1 MYPVWEGMFIHSAMY
16 VAIIAT
22 FHVLASHLTVAAAWF
37 NLYIERR
44 AVRENREELYEY
56 LKRSALGLMVFA
68 YVFGAMAGVGIWQ
81 STTAANPRG
90 ISTLIHNFVLYWGSE
105 WYMFLIDVIGII
117 AYYYTLGRVGKQTHL
132 RLAWLLALGGS
143 GTLAIIVGI
152 LSFKLTPG
160 AWLEN
165 GLSLAGFFNPTFW
178 PQVLMRFAFMFV
190 ITSGWS
196 LIIATGLPRGFFERE
211 KIIRYAGAIGLI
223 GLVVGV
229 GIWFLWY
236 QPTLPAHARSI
247 MSSRAIVP
255 ITYPLII
262 TGVVAAAATLTFSY
276 FRPQLQRR
284 WIALTF
290 MVLLQ
295 AAIFGAERVR
305 EVIRKPDIISGYI
318 SSNQLL
324 FADLPAR
331 GVEREEQRLKEIG
344 MLGNLPFLLP
354 ADQIDVANIST
365 TDAQRQIAVGHVLVV
380 QECGSCHNVSLQTQI
395 RFADQHLVLRSLAD
409 LFVLRQRTTAADI
422 DAYIKGI
429 QGFPYMHEMVGTD
442 AERAAMAAY
451 LEDFIKQTYTNQP
464 AVIGQK

>member
-1 MYPVWEGMFIHSAMY
+1 
-16 VAIIAT
+16 
-22 FHVLASHLTVAAAWF
+22 
-37 NLYIERR
+37 
-44 AVRENREELYEY
+44 
-56 LKRSALGLMVFA
+56 
-68 YVFGAMAGVGIWQ
+68 
-81 STTAANPRG
+81 
-90 ISTLIHNFVLYWGSE
+90 
-105 WYMFLIDVIGII
+105 MFLIDVIGII
-117 AYYYTLGRVGKQTHL
+117 AYYYTLGRVSKQTHL
-132 RLAWLLALGGS
+132 RLAWILALGGS

-160 AWLEN
+160 AWLVN

-178 PQVLMRFAFMFV
+178 PQLLMRFAFMFV

-211 KIIRYAGAIGLI
+211 KIIRYAGGIGLI
-223 GLVVGV
+223 GLVVGL

-236 QPTLPAHARSI
+236 EPSLPAHARSI

-262 TGVVAAAATLTFSY
+262 TGAVAAVATLVFSY
-276 FRPQLQRR
+276 YRPHLQRR

-354 ADQIDVANIST
+354 ADQIDVANINT

-451 LEDFIKQTYTNQP
+451 LEDFIKRTYASQP
-464 AVIGQK
+464 TSIGQK

>member
-331 GVEREEQRLKEIG
+331 GVEREEQRLKEIR
-344 MLGNLPFLLP
+344 MLGNLLFL
-354 ADQIDVANIST
+354 
-365 TDAQRQIAVGHVLVV
+365 
-380 QECGSCHNVSLQTQI
+380 
-395 RFADQHLVLRSLAD
+395 
-409 LFVLRQRTTAADI
+409 
-422 DAYIKGI
+422 
-429 QGFPYMHEMVGTD
+429 
-442 AERAAMAAY
+442 
-451 LEDFIKQTYTNQP
+451 
-464 AVIGQK
+464 